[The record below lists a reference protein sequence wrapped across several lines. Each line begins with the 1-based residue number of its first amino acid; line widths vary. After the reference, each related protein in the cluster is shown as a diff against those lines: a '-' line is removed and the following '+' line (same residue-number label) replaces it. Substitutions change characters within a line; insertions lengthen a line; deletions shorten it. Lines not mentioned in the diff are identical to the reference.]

1 MEMTTSVSD
10 GAVLYEVM
18 RHAEWRIKAAFPLLC
33 RQCLQQSRQQSHW
46 DFLARCLQ
54 ADFLLHVPAITGLVT
69 RELFLELWLTRH
81 LFVPVAPRPR
91 LLGTAAD
98 GGEPADELAEEPEVG
113 GELSLSVCCRFR
125 PSVADAGG
133 EETGAEEKV
142 VVPLHQR
149 IQQVRASRPGI
160 SRAAAL
166 RLVMANQLPA
176 PDIPFQDGD
185 DASKGE
191 VPVAAQSEQKAG
203 VLRLDSTAERGEV
216 LAMVPGVGLRSFQFE
231 RVFGERTAQE
241 SVYDSSAARLV
252 MDFINGQSGSAIVYG
267 QTGSGKTY
275 SMFGQHGTQQHDA
288 DGAGIVPRACAQ
300 VLHAIGIRRDAGV
313 TVTLTMSFVEM

>member
-1 MEMTTSVSD
+1 METTSVSD

-81 LFVPVAPRPR
+81 LFVPTAPRAR
-91 LLGTAAD
+91 LLAD
-98 GGEPADELAEEPEVG
+98 GGEPADELTEEPEEG
-113 GELSLSVCCRFR
+113 SELSLSVCCRFR

-166 RLVMANQLPA
+166 RLVMSKQM

-185 DASKGE
+185 DPSKNCHDHGE